1 MMKLKVLFCIIT
13 LLSSSLFAA
22 NFVTPDILVDSKLNY
37 DWSNVLIK
45 KFRKLLKNFQMKDPF
60 SLHYS
65 QPLLLNESSLGDLL
79 PDKSKSFSHD
89 LGKAIGLDFIKTKT
103 EVWMH
108 GFNYD
113 VKGFKTDLR
122 TSEHQ
127 IDGLMVDAEF
137 SASEVFLNAEKMSL
151 NLVIPDK
158 PEGTLIKFE
167 IINPTIKTSYHAII
181 NFLAKIKIKDN
192 QDSYKFII
200 QQANFDK
207 MATGLINKADEI
219 KIHYDRIL
227 IPKTSLRVG
236 SKTINFYP
244 ERIEKL
250 IRDNQVAI
258 KGFLLSQMA
267 DLLRSHTTQSAFRVL
282 EQYKLSKEYWI
293 PSSALQSQFLIHT
306 FRSTNGKNN
315 IEIDMPGDFCTNEK
329 FFQMKSLCVKDKKT
343 KTSSSRL
350 RIHHYMKSL
359 NEINEVFENGEAN
372 IVVSV
377 SEDYVNKLLVT
388 TYDAGLW
395 KESLDEAGVELGPNK
410 VIMRLDQKGQTGTLA
425 MDVVYKPT
433 KIEKLLTGTQI
444 IRFPLVLE
452 VSLRIEKIDDESV
465 VIIRLNDVD
474 STDATLIYGR
484 EDLKMYSTLKTIP
497 RFKTKVA
504 NTIRERLNVLRD
516 KDIIELRYP
525 ELNGLGLEKV
535 NFHSD
540 GSGRMNATMR
550 LEDLLE

>member
-1 MMKLKVLFCIIT
+1 MMKLKVLFCIMT
-13 LLSSSLFAA
+13 LLSSLSFAG

-37 DWSNVLIK
+37 DWSNVLIT
-45 KFRKLLKNFQMKDPF
+45 KFRKLLKNFQMNDPF
-60 SLHYS
+60 SLRYT
-65 QPLLLNESSLGDLL
+65 QPLLLNESALGDLL
-79 PDKSKSFSHD
+79 PEKSKLFTHD
-89 LGKAIGLDFIKTKT
+89 FGKAVGLDFLKAETK
-103 EVWMH
+103 VWVH

-113 VKGFKTDLR
+113 VKGFRTDLK

-127 IDGLMVDAEF
+127 VDGLIVDTEF
-137 SASEVFLNAEKMSL
+137 SASEVFMNAEKLSL
-151 NLVIPDK
+151 NLVIPGKAD
-158 PEGTLIKFE
+158 GTLIKVE
-167 IINPTIKTSYHAII
+167 IVNPTIKISHEAII

-192 QDSYKFII
+192 LDSYKFII
-200 QQANFDK
+200 QQANFDR
-207 MATGLINKADEI
+207 MAHGLVDKAQEV
-219 KIHYDRIL
+219 KITYDRIM

-244 ERIEKL
+244 ERIEKI
-250 IRDNQVAI
+250 IRDNHIAI
-258 KGFLLSQMA
+258 KGLLLSQMA
-267 DLLRSHTTQSAFRVL
+267 DMLRSNTTQSAFRVL
-282 EQYKLSKEYWI
+282 EQYKLSKEYWVS
-293 PSSALQSQFLIHT
+293 SSAIQSQFLIHN

-329 FFQMKSLCVKDKKT
+329 FMQLKSLCLKDKKT
-343 KTSSSRL
+343 KTSLSRL
-350 RIHHYMKSL
+350 KIHHYMKSL
-359 NEINEVFENGEAN
+359 NEINEVFESGEAN

-377 SEDYVNKLLVT
+377 SENYVNKLLVT

-410 VIMRLDQKGQTGTLA
+410 VIMRLDKKGQSGTLA
-425 MDVVYKPT
+425 LDVVYKPT
-433 KIEKLLTGTQI
+433 KMEKLLTGTQI
-444 IRFPLVLE
+444 IRFPLILD
-452 VSLRIEKIDDESV
+452 VSLRIEKIDEESV

-504 NTIRERLNVLRD
+504 STIRERLSVLKD

-535 NFHSD
+535 HFLSD